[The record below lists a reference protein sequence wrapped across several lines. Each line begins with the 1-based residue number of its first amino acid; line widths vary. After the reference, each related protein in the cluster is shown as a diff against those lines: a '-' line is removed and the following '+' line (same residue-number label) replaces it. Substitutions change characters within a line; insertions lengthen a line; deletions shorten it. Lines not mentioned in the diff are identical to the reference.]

1 MLPFFFNAS
10 VDVEEDID
18 SVWRR
23 KKQHSGGTEMKN
35 KRFGLSAVIIALL
48 VLFGAGSSWA
58 ASKTYWHFTVKAFVD
73 LPDTN
78 GVEWA
83 WITMVEYDAPR
94 AYPAEAEV
102 AAEYGGEL
110 KGTVFAFVR
119 GVAWRSAHRY
129 FRDASCSGRPSKS
142 ETFWEMSES
151 DSVFAMGQ
159 LISSQPFRGLPGTV
173 PPEPDSFRFGFTK
186 RRILRP
192 DGTWFEPE
200 SRVNI
205 FTGAINAEGSPREE
219 TMGDFYLQV
228 VNYPDNLEH
237 HRRCGK
243 AWAEQYLTA
252 FRTFHIVDSIPAFGG
267 YVFGQKSLH
276 PGSRKRF
283 VYHVERSASP
293 DHPRWK
299 QRTM

>member
-1 MLPFFFNAS
+1 
-10 VDVEEDID
+10 
-18 SVWRR
+18 
-23 KKQHSGGTEMKN
+23 MKN

-119 GVAWRSAHRY
+119 GAAWRSAHRY

-219 TMGDFYLQV
+219 TRGDFYLQV

-283 VYHVERSASP
+283 VYHAERTVSP
-293 DHPRWK
+293 VHPNWRLEI
-299 QRTM
+299 M

>member
-1 MLPFFFNAS
+1 
-10 VDVEEDID
+10 
-18 SVWRR
+18 
-23 KKQHSGGTEMKN
+23 MKN

-83 WITMVEYDAPR
+83 WITMVEYDAAK
-94 AYPAEAEV
+94 AYPAEAGV

-119 GVAWRSAHRY
+119 GAAWRSAHRY
-129 FRDASCSGRPSKS
+129 FRDATCNGRPSKS
-142 ETFWEMSES
+142 ETFWESSES

-159 LISSQPFRGLPGTV
+159 LISSRPFRGLPGTV

-200 SRVNI
+200 SQANV
-205 FTGAINAEGSPREE
+205 FTGAINVEGRPREE
-219 TMGDFYLQV
+219 TRGDFYFQV

-243 AWAEQYLTA
+243 AWAEQYVSV
-252 FRTFHIVDSIPAFGG
+252 FRSFHIVDSIPAFGG

>member
-1 MLPFFFNAS
+1 M
-10 VDVEEDID
+10 
-18 SVWRR
+18 
-23 KKQHSGGTEMKN
+23 KKKYYGCIV
-35 KRFGLSAVIIALL
+35 LIIA
-48 VLFGAGSSWA
+48 VLAFCSPASPAAGA
-58 ASKTYWHFTVKAFVD
+58 KIYWHFTIKAFVD

-83 WITMVEYDAPR
+83 WITMVEYDASK

-110 KGTVFAFVR
+110 KGTVLAFVR
-119 GVAWRSAHRY
+119 GAAWRSAHRY
-129 FRDASCSGRPSKS
+129 FRDATCSGRPSKS
-142 ETFWEMSES
+142 ETFWESSES

-159 LISSQPFRGLPGTV
+159 LISSRPFRGLPGTV
-173 PPEPDSFRFGFTK
+173 PPEPDSFRFGFEK
-186 RRILRP
+186 RRVLRP

-200 SRVNI
+200 SQANV
-205 FTGAINAEGSPREE
+205 FTGAINVEGRPHEE
-219 TMGDFYLQV
+219 TRGNFYFQV

-243 AWAEQYLTA
+243 AWAEQYVSV

-276 PGSRKRF
+276 PGSRIRF
-283 VYHVERSASP
+283 VYHAERTVSP
-293 DHPRWK
+293 VHPNWRLEI
-299 QRTM
+299 M

>member
-1 MLPFFFNAS
+1 MWKSIQQVGGERNSPKEEQKMKKKRYGWMAMVIAVLFFFS
-10 VDVEEDID
+10 P
-18 SVWRR
+18 
-23 KKQHSGGTEMKN
+23 
-35 KRFGLSAVIIALL
+35 
-48 VLFGAGSSWA
+48 GSSA
-58 ASKTYWHFTVKAFVD
+58 AALKVYWHFTVKAFVD

-83 WITMVEYDAPR
+83 WVTMVEYDAPR
-94 AYPAEAEV
+94 AYPAEAGV

-119 GVAWRSAHRY
+119 GAAWRSSHRY

-142 ETFWEMSES
+142 ETFWESSDS

-205 FTGAINAEGSPREE
+205 FTGAINVEGSPREE
-219 TMGDFYLQV
+219 TRGDFTLQV
-228 VNYPDNLEH
+228 VNYSDNLEH

-252 FRTFHIVDSIPAFGG
+252 FRTFHIVDSIPAFGD

-276 PGSRKRF
+276 TGSRKRF
-283 VYHVERSASP
+283 VYHVERSSSP
-293 DHPRWK
+293 KHPRWK
-299 QRTM
+299 QQTM